1 MNNNYENLDALS
13 SKAGERYSIDP
24 RYYDKY
30 NVKRGL
36 RNRDGSGVMAGFTN
50 ISEVHGYVINEDEKH
65 PMPGELIYRGYN
77 IMDLV
82 PNAGINKRYGFEE
95 IAFLLLMGELPTREE
110 LEEFCGFIAQNREL
124 PANFTEDMILKAPS
138 RDIMN
143 KMARSVLALYSY
155 DDTPDDCSIENILRQ
170 SLMLLSKMPLV
181 GVYAYNTKIHY
192 FNKKSLILH
201 NPKPNLTTAE
211 NLLRMINPYKEFTP
225 LDAEVLDTALMLHAE
240 HGGGNNST
248 FTCRVLSSTGTDT
261 YSTLAAAIG
270 SLKGPKHGGANVK
283 VIKMIDNI
291 KENVKDTS
299 NDKELYDYLIKIVKK
314 EANDMSGL
322 IYGMGHAVYTMSDP
336 RTCLLKEK
344 ARLLSMEKGMQE
356 EFDLYDRIE
365 KMSPQVF
372 ADVKGDK
379 KTLCANVD
387 FYSGLVYKMLNIP
400 LEMYTPIFAI
410 ARTAG
415 WCAHR
420 IEEVLCGG
428 RIIRPAYKSLCRKL
442 NRTYKNLDD
451 R

>member
-1 MNNNYENLDALS
+1 MHDHVNSMSNLRDKANDRYVID
-13 SKAGERYSIDP
+13 SK
-24 RYYDKY
+24 YYDMY

-77 IMDLV
+77 INDLI

-95 IAFLLLMGELPTREE
+95 IAFLLLIGELPSERELQAFSSYLAE
-110 LEEFCGFIAQNREL
+110 IRSL

-155 DDTPDDCSIENILRQ
+155 DDNPDDCDMENILRQ
-170 SLMLLSKMPLV
+170 SIQLLARMPLV
-181 GVYAYNTKIHY
+181 GVYAYNTKIHN
-192 FNKKSLILH
+192 FDNKSLILH
-201 NPKPNLTTAE
+201 NPKPELSTAE
-211 NLLRMINPYKEFTP
+211 NLLRILKPNKEFTQ

-261 YSTLAAAIG
+261 YSALSAAIG

-283 VIKMIDNI
+283 VIKMIENI
-291 KENVKDTS
+291 KENVKDIS
-299 NDKELYDYLIKIVKK
+299 NDKELFDYLVKIVRK
-314 EANDMSGL
+314 EANDFSGL
-322 IYGMGHAVYTMSDP
+322 IYGMGHAVYTLSDP
-336 RTCLLKEK
+336 RTSLLKEK
-344 ARLLSMEKGMQE
+344 ARLLSVEKNMEE
-356 EFDLYDRIE
+356 EFNLYERIE
-365 KMSPQVF
+365 KMAPQVF
-372 ADVKGDK
+372 AEVKGDV
-379 KTLCANVD
+379 KTICANVD
-387 FYSGLVYKMLNIP
+387 FYSGFVYKMLNIP

-420 IEEVLCGG
+420 IEEVVCGG

-442 NRTYKNLDD
+442 NRQYSYINE

>member
-1 MNNNYENLDALS
+1 MNNRSENIDALS
-13 SKAGERYSIDP
+13 KKAQSRYNIDSK
-24 RYYDKY
+24 YYDMY

-65 PMPGELIYRGYN
+65 PMPGELIYRGYS

-95 IAFLLLMGELPTREE
+95 IAFLLLMGELPTKAE
-110 LEEFCGFIAQNREL
+110 LEEFCGFIAENRVL

-155 DDTPDDCSIENILRQ
+155 DDTPDDCSIANILRQ
-170 SLMLLSKMPLV
+170 SLMLLSKMPLI
-181 GVYAYNTKIHY
+181 GVYAYNT
-192 FNKKSLILH
+192 KSLILH

-211 NLLRMINPYKEFTP
+211 NLLRMINPFKEFTP

-283 VIKMIDNI
+283 VIKMMENI
-291 KENVKDTS
+291 KENVKDLS
-299 NDKELYDYLIKIVKK
+299 NDKEIYDYLIKIVRK

-336 RTCLLKEK
+336 RTSLLKEK
-344 ARLLSMEKGMQE
+344 AKLLSAEKGMQE
-356 EFDLYDRIE
+356 EFDLYERIE

-372 ADVKGDK
+372 AEVKGHK

-442 NRTYKNLDD
+442 NRTYKELED

>member
-1 MNNNYENLDALS
+1 MNNNHENFDALS

-24 RYYDKY
+24 KYYDKY

-95 IAFLLLMGELPTREE
+95 IAFLLLMGELPTRNE

-192 FNKKSLILH
+192 FDNKSLILH

-322 IYGMGHAVYTMSDP
+322 IYGMGHAVYTVSDP
-336 RTCLLKEK
+336 RTQLLKEK

-365 KMSPQVF
+365 KMSTQVF
-372 ADVKGDK
+372 AEVKGDK

-442 NRTYKNLDD
+442 NRTYRNLDD

>member
-1 MNNNYENLDALS
+1 MNNRSENIDALS
-13 SKAGERYSIDP
+13 KKAQSRYNIDSK
-24 RYYDKY
+24 YYDMY

-65 PMPGELIYRGYN
+65 PMPGELIYRGYS

-95 IAFLLLMGELPTREE
+95 IAFLLLMGELPTKAE
-110 LEEFCGFIAQNREL
+110 LEEFCGFIAENRVL

-170 SLMLLSKMPLV
+170 SLMLLSKMPLI

-192 FNKKSLILH
+192 FDNKSLILH

-211 NLLRMINPYKEFTP
+211 NLLRMINPFKEFTP

-283 VIKMIDNI
+283 VIKMMENI
-291 KENVKDTS
+291 KENVKDLS
-299 NDKELYDYLIKIVKK
+299 NDKEIYDYLIKIVRK

-336 RTCLLKEK
+336 RTSLLKEK
-344 ARLLSMEKGMQE
+344 AKLLSAEKGMQE
-356 EFDLYDRIE
+356 EFDLYERIE

-372 ADVKGDK
+372 AEVKGHK

-442 NRTYKNLDD
+442 NRTYKELED